1 MKSRCILGVLVALL
15 GAACAKKVKDQVLL
29 QVSNFD
35 TNQALTSVAALR
47 LRERIARDPML
58 IEKEAADA
66 GIELKPMQRK
76 LLTQLRA
83 AGPSNHTDHLSLLQ
97 SAGDI
102 GERTN

>member
-1 MKSRCILGVLVALL
+1 LW
-15 GAACAKKVKDQVLL
+15 QVLL

-66 GIELKPMQRK
+66 GASP
-76 LLTQLRA
+76 A
-83 AGPSNHTDHLSLLQ
+83 W
-97 SAGDI
+97 
-102 GERTN
+102 

>member
-1 MKSRCILGVLVALL
+1 MLHLPPVL
-15 GAACAKKVKDQVLL
+15 GAMCINWAILWGVPRPPPPLWQVLL

-66 GIELKPMQRK
+66 GASP
-76 LLTQLRA
+76 A
-83 AGPSNHTDHLSLLQ
+83 W
-97 SAGDI
+97 
-102 GERTN
+102 